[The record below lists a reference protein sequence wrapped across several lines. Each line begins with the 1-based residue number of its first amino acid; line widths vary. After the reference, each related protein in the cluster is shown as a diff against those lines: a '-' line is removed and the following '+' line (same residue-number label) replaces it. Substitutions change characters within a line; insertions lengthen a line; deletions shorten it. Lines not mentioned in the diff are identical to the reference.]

1 MSFAALIIYS
11 VALFI
16 ALITIIIG
24 IRLLIAY
31 DKKLRICLMF
41 LIFVIGFF
49 ALHMVGEIIG
59 SEKIFGQGDFFVSLN
74 HLIIILFI
82 FFSILI
88 FNNIIRDVRRRK
100 K

>member
-11 VALFI
+11 IALFI

-31 DKKLRICLMF
+31 DKKLRLCLMF
-41 LIFVIGFF
+41 LIFAVGFF
-49 ALHMVGEIIG
+49 SLYMVGEIIG
-59 SEKIFGQGDFFVSLN
+59 SEKIFGQGDFFVSLSC
-74 HLIIILFI
+74 LIIILFI

-88 FNNIIRDVRRRK
+88 FNSIIREVRGK
-100 K
+100 KK

>member
-11 VALFI
+11 IALFI

-31 DKKLRICLMF
+31 DKKLRICFMF
-41 LIFVIGFF
+41 LIFAIGFF
-49 ALHMVGEIIG
+49 TLHMIGEIVG

-74 HLIIILFI
+74 YLIIILFI
-82 FFSILI
+82 FLSVLI
-88 FNNIIRDVRRRK
+88 FNSIIKDVRGRK

>member
-11 VALFI
+11 IALFI

-31 DKKLRICLMF
+31 DKKLRICIMF
-41 LIFVIGFF
+41 LIFAIGFF
-49 ALHMVGEIIG
+49 ALNMIGEIIG
-59 SEKIFGQGDFFVSLN
+59 SKKIFGQGDFFVSLSC
-74 HLIIILFI
+74 LIIILFI

-88 FNNIIRDVRRRK
+88 LNNIIRDVRGRK